1 MPFHVYIIQSDVDG
15 SLYVGHT
22 VNIDDRLSR
31 HNQGRSK
38 YTKPKRPWK
47 LVFCEPFDT
56 RALAMQREREL
67 KSLHSKELLL
77 KLIVSSR

>member
-1 MPFHVYIIQSDVDG
+1 MPFHVYIIQSDVDS

-22 VNIDDRLSR
+22 INIDDRLLR

-47 LVFCEPFDT
+47 LVFFELFDT

-77 KLIVSSR
+77 KLIASSR